1 MSNQTPKR
9 VNIQFSI
16 ELDELPTEV
25 SRLLEKS
32 NNHLNEVS
40 KVYSNISRNEDNL
53 TSETWNE
60 IDNIRV
66 SLAKADQIL
75 DDLQNIIAGYVKMKS
90 DLVQPQAPS
99 SMQQEQPQAQP
110 QSPFL
115 QSHPDAPQ
123 AAKNAPFGLP
133 QGMDMGKMQGDM
145 ANMMANIQNTFENAP
160 DMSEEEQ
167 QAAEILKNRLSN
179 FMNKHNNENT
189 DKTTR

>member
-16 ELDELPTEV
+16 ELDELPAEV

-32 NNHLNEVS
+32 SNHLNEVS
-40 KVYSNISRNEDNL
+40 KIYSNISRNEDNL
-53 TSETWNE
+53 TSETWGE

-66 SLAKADQIL
+66 SLAKADQVL

-90 DLVQPQAPS
+90 DLVQPQASVSTP
-99 SMQQEQPQAQP
+99 QEELQAQP

-123 AAKNAPFGLP
+123 AGGNAPFGLP
-133 QGMDMGKMQGDM
+133 QGMDMSRMQGEM
-145 ANMMANIQNTFENAP
+145 VNMMANLQNTFENAP

-179 FMNKHNNENT
+179 FMNNQNENS